1 MFDFISRTS
10 SDSIKIDTG
19 KQNLA
24 QLFRNLDDIAQL
36 APNDVAYVKR
46 STGKWQYAI
55 VMETSNDRENM
66 YIKFLLDN
74 EGHTKVIPATK
85 WAALI
90 RLKRSGSGTLEP
102 HYGLDDFCS
111 AKPNGIR
118 SAPSSPKQAHKRSS
132 WSNGQGHTA
141 GIKPDPP
148 GQPANQ
154 LSSETGSAKPIHR
167 RRSMSNYLNQK
178 SASCGEIDFGGNQ
191 SSYDDSYLHS
201 RHEVRLSPSEGE
213 EGADNVRSMLMGLQN
228 KQARSTY
235 DGSDPNNL
243 SSVEVVTEVAAKY
256 RPTSSKMQA
265 CKRSAS
271 CDGLGLGCV
280 DENRRGFGKHKSTSE
295 PVRRRRSTSYVIDP
309 NLCSMIAVAPDTVC
323 GLASTEMHA
332 DKMSASCD
340 GLDFGCVDEK
350 DNAYQN
356 PKSTVEPVRRR
367 RSTSHVI
374 DPNLCS
380 MIAVAPDTEC
390 SSTKLAQTRRA
401 FSVDS
406 IDSER
411 RSRGDTKQKFK
422 KSVSWNADDSDGASN
437 ATWDELDETKSTSGD
452 TQTDAGSFSMFKT
465 FFEEHYESAQIE
477 NRPKLPRDV
486 AAHLKNSDKKN
497 SSSWHGLFDNPDHK
511 STSNQAK
518 TTTRDQDNDEPLSW
532 IGLFEEEFQVAT
544 KSHDAKVKD
553 DTGKSNCSKRKER
566 KRRGSSSSHQLAFLS
581 ALATIE
587 NKMEKSKSTGDL
599 SSL

>member
-1 MFDFISRTS
+1 
-10 SDSIKIDTG
+10 
-19 KQNLA
+19 
-24 QLFRNLDDIAQL
+24 
-36 APNDVAYVKR
+36 
-46 STGKWQYAI
+46 
-55 VMETSNDRENM
+55 
-66 YIKFLLDN
+66 
-74 EGHTKVIPATK
+74 
-85 WAALI
+85 
-90 RLKRSGSGTLEP
+90 
-102 HYGLDDFCS
+102 
-111 AKPNGIR
+111 
-118 SAPSSPKQAHKRSS
+118 
-132 WSNGQGHTA
+132 
-141 GIKPDPP
+141 
-148 GQPANQ
+148 
-154 LSSETGSAKPIHR
+154 
-167 RRSMSNYLNQK
+167 
-178 SASCGEIDFGGNQ
+178 
-191 SSYDDSYLHS
+191 
-201 RHEVRLSPSEGE
+201 
-213 EGADNVRSMLMGLQN
+213 
-228 KQARSTY
+228 
-235 DGSDPNNL
+235 
-243 SSVEVVTEVAAKY
+243 
-256 RPTSSKMQA
+256 
-265 CKRSAS
+265 
-271 CDGLGLGCV
+271 
-280 DENRRGFGKHKSTSE
+280 
-295 PVRRRRSTSYVIDP
+295 
-309 NLCSMIAVAPDTVC
+309 
-323 GLASTEMHA
+323 
-332 DKMSASCD
+332 
-340 GLDFGCVDEK
+340 
-350 DNAYQN
+350 
-356 PKSTVEPVRRR
+356 
-367 RSTSHVI
+367 
-374 DPNLCS
+374 